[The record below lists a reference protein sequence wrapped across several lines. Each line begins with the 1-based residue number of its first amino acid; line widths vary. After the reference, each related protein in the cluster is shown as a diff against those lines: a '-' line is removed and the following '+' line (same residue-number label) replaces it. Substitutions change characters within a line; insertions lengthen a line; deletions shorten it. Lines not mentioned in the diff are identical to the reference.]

1 MSGVRIPF
9 SLIKHMIINILFY
22 FISNILLFS
31 SLMVIVVQ
39 NSIYSVLFLVCSF
52 ISAASLL
59 FILECEFLA
68 LLFIIIYVGAIAVLF
83 LFVVMMLD
91 IKTINL
97 TKDTI
102 KYFPFGSFIST
113 VFLFEILAVSL
124 KNFQTNPYKESF
136 LVNFYHNW
144 YEKFDSLTEIE
155 ILGQIL
161 YTHYVLQF
169 LIAGYILFLALIG
182 SVVLTITPPSKKHK
196 SQIIYRQISR
206 NKTLF
211 GKSNL

>member
-1 MSGVRIPF
+1 
-9 SLIKHMIINILFY
+9 MIISILFY
-22 FISNILLFS
+22 FFSNFLLFS

-52 ISAASLL
+52 LSAASLL

-91 IKTINL
+91 IKTVNL
-97 TKDTI
+97 TKNTI
-102 KYFPFGSFIST
+102 KYFPFGSFISL
-113 VFLFEILAVSL
+113 VFLFEILAIIL
-124 KNFQTNPYKESF
+124 KNFKANPYQNSF
-136 LVNFYHNW
+136 LVNFYHDW
-144 YEKFDSLTEIE
+144 YEKLDALTEIE
-155 ILGQIL
+155 ALGQIL

-169 LIAGYILFLALIG
+169 LIAGYILFLAVVG
-182 SVVLTITPPSKKHK
+182 SIVLTITPPRKKSK

-206 NKTLF
+206 NKNAIL
-211 GKSNL
+211 

>member
-1 MSGVRIPF
+1 MSGVQIPF
-9 SLIKHMIINILFY
+9 SLYKNMIISILFY
-22 FISNILLFS
+22 FFSNFLLFS

-52 ISAASLL
+52 LSAASLL

-91 IKTINL
+91 IKIVNL
-97 TKDTI
+97 TKNTI
-102 KYFPFGSFIST
+102 KYFPFGSFISI
-113 VFLFEILAVSL
+113 VFLFEILAVIL
-124 KNFQTNPYKESF
+124 KNFKANPYQNSF
-136 LVNFYHNW
+136 FVNFYHDW
-144 YEKFDSLTEIE
+144 YEKLDALTEIE
-155 ILGQIL
+155 ALGQIL

-169 LIAGYILFLALIG
+169 LIAGYILFLAVVG
-182 SVVLTITPPSKKHK
+182 SIVLTITPPRKKSK

-206 NKTLF
+206 NKNAIL
-211 GKSNL
+211 

>member
-1 MSGVRIPF
+1 MSGVQIPF
-9 SLIKHMIINILFY
+9 SLYKNMIISILFY
-22 FISNILLFS
+22 FFSNFLLFS

-52 ISAASLL
+52 LSAASLL

-91 IKTINL
+91 IKTVNL
-97 TKDTI
+97 TKNTI
-102 KYFPFGSFIST
+102 KYFPFGSFISI
-113 VFLFEILAVSL
+113 VFLFEILAVIL
-124 KNFQTNPYKESF
+124 KNFKVNPYQNSF
-136 LVNFYHNW
+136 LVNFYHDW
-144 YEKFDSLTEIE
+144 YEKLDALTEIE
-155 ILGQIL
+155 ALGQIL

-169 LIAGYILFLALIG
+169 LIAGYILFLAVVG
-182 SVVLTITPPSKKHK
+182 SIVLTITPPRKKSK

-206 NKTLF
+206 NKNAIL
-211 GKSNL
+211 

>member
-1 MSGVRIPF
+1 MSRVQIPF
-9 SLIKHMIINILFY
+9 SLYKNIIMSILFY
-22 FISNILLFS
+22 FFSNILLFS

-39 NSIYSVLFLVCSF
+39 NSIYSVLFLVFSF

-91 IKTINL
+91 IKTVNL
-97 TKDTI
+97 TKNTI
-102 KYFPFGSFIST
+102 KYFPFGSFISI
-113 VFLFEILAVSL
+113 VFLFEILAVIL
-124 KNFQTNPYKESF
+124 KNFKVNPYQNFF
-136 LVNFYHNW
+136 LVNFYQDW
-144 YEKFDSLTEIE
+144 YEKLDALTEIE
-155 ILGQIL
+155 ALGQIL

-169 LIAGYILFLALIG
+169 LIAGYILFLAVVG
-182 SVVLTITPPSKKHK
+182 SIVLTMMPPRKKSK

-206 NKTLF
+206 NK
-211 GKSNL
+211 NAIV

>member
-1 MSGVRIPF
+1 MPGVRIPL
-9 SLIKHMIINILFY
+9 SLDKIMIISLLFY
-22 FISNILLFS
+22 FFSNILLFS

-39 NSIYSVLFLVCSF
+39 NSIHSVLFLVCSF

-91 IKTINL
+91 IKTVNL

-102 KYFPFGSFIST
+102 KYFPFGSFISI
-113 VFLFEILAVSL
+113 VFLFEILAVVL
-124 KNFQTNPYKESF
+124 KNFKANPYKESF
-136 LVNFYHNW
+136 LVNFYQNW
-144 YEKFDSLTEIE
+144 YEKLDPLTEIE
-155 ILGQIL
+155 ALGQIL

-169 LIAGYILFLALIG
+169 LIAGYILFLAVVG
-182 SVVLTITPPSKKHK
+182 SVVLTVTPPRKKYK
-196 SQIIYRQISR
+196 SQITYRQISR
-206 NKTLF
+206 NKNSVF
-211 GKSNL
+211 KN